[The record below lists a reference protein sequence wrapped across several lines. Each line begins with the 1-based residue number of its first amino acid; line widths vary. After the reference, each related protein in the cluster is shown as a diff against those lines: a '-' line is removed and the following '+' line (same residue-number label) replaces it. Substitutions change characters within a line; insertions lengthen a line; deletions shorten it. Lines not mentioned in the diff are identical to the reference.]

1 MSVFTAT
8 QHYVCHMA
16 TDWER
21 TIYIREDDGTT
32 AVDLTGCS
40 AVMKV
45 VTAAAGTV
53 LATPTVAITA
63 GTGKIVFSMTDT
75 VTAAIATAALTSSTV
90 VEFVPDDLP
99 ALKGTGPTAVY
110 SIEITWSDGK
120 VDRLMEGNFCL
131 VPRVFPS

>member
-1 MSVFTAT
+1 MAVFTAT
-8 QHYVCHMA
+8 QHYVCHMS

-45 VTAAAGTV
+45 VTAAGGTV

-63 GTGKIVFSMTDT
+63 LTGTIVFSMTDT
-75 VTAAIATAALTSSTV
+75 VTAAIVTTALTSSTV
-90 VEFVPDDLP
+90 VESVPDDGP

-110 SIEITWSDGK
+110 SVEITWSDGK
-120 VDRLMEGNFCL
+120 VDRLMEGNFCF